1 MNDYKVVKYTSVHYL
16 EWNSFVSQSKNGTFL
31 FHRDFMEYHKDRFE
45 DFSLLIYIKNKLVA
59 LLPANKVGD
68 VIYSHQGLTYGGL
81 LLGDTTKFKTVL
93 LLFQTLLKYFDSEG
107 FYALKIKVI
116 PNIYVKQP
124 NDELLYILFL
134 LQATLL
140 KRDSLSVLNLKD
152 RPKLSSDRKAG
163 GKRGFKNGLVIKE
176 VDTFDEFWNEILVR
190 NLENKHQVLPV
201 HTLKEIEF
209 LKSKFPKNIR
219 QFNVYNKEQI
229 VAGTTIFETEQVA
242 HSQYISGNENKNRL
256 GSLDFLHLHL
266 IETVFKDKKYFD
278 FGISNENMGLH
289 VNQGLQYWKE
299 GFGARMV
306 TQDFYEIKTKNYNLL
321 NDVLV

>member
-1 MNDYKVVKYTSVHYL
+1 
-16 EWNSFVSQSKNGTFL
+16 
-31 FHRDFMEYHKDRFE
+31 MEYHKDRFE

-124 NDELLYILFL
+124 NDELLYLLFL